1 MRPRRLRVGLA
12 PWQTGCPRP
21 PGTGSCI
28 LTSISNSRD
37 ILRLPLS
44 NISLSLSERDSSTEL
59 YHNELLDFHFEKS
72 EGRELTI
79 TAKFFNW
86 GKIARSTRTHH
97 EHHVIPAEARF
108 HAEDGLG
115 DGGEETEVG
124 ADEGALEEVW
134 HVEGEEVG
142 VERHQLEGEVAGVHH
157 LGQAL
162 LLDEGAEGG
171 QALNGG
177 RGRDSQQ

>member
-1 MRPRRLRVGLA
+1 MV
-12 PWQTGCPRP
+12 
-21 PGTGSCI
+21 
-28 LTSISNSRD
+28 
-37 ILRLPLS
+37 
-44 NISLSLSERDSSTEL
+44 
-59 YHNELLDFHFEKS
+59 
-72 EGRELTI
+72 
-79 TAKFFNW
+79 
-86 GKIARSTRTHH
+86 
-97 EHHVIPAEARF
+97 EHHGRPVAHGHPARNPAEARL

-142 VERHQLEGEVAGVHH
+142 VERHQLEGEVPGVHH

-171 QALNGG
+171 QALNGYKG
-177 RGRDSQQ
+177 LRYNMVRFTFENKTY